1 MATPLFIFD
10 ETTGFYLAPP
20 TDNSVSYESV
30 SHVVL
35 GRRRKVWKIIPPDER
50 CCGLRANGQ
59 QCTRRKKEGQDKYC
73 GTHIKGTPH
82 GTI

>member
-1 MATPLFIFD
+1 MSTPFFIV
-10 ETTGFYLAPP
+10 ETTGFYLVPP

-30 SHVVL
+30 RMKV
-35 GRRRKVWKIIPPDER
+35 GGEMRRVWKIIPPGER

-82 GTI
+82 GTR

>member
-1 MATPLFIFD
+1 MKVGG
-10 ETTGFYLAPP
+10 EM
-20 TDNSVSYESV
+20 
-30 SHVVL
+30 
-35 GRRRKVWKIIPPDER
+35 RRVWKIIPPGER

-82 GTI
+82 GTR